1 MTRSPSLPDDWQQL
15 STPCG
20 RSYYVDNAS
29 RQFHFAPPANA
40 RAERAQA
47 VPAESFLRELA
58 DMFPSWDEAAL
69 RVVEANGDDREAT
82 ISQLLSWTDD
92 DAGAAATAQDAPRE
106 PPPVLR
112 RDVYDDVMAK
122 RLAATIPPEATGAF
136 LRAVSKFKSLAKHA
150 HDKAPREHRPS
161 FVLRAAE
168 SQRIVHAATREDRIA
183 AGVALLEQRLRHLS
197 LKSVDMVDDGNCQ
210 FRAISMELYNTQAH
224 HAAVGAAVRKNI
236 IAYLRSHEDAFSVF
250 VGDAA
255 EWGGYLSRMAM
266 DRSWGD
272 ELTLQAACAAY
283 DVDIFVITTEASN
296 FHLPYRSPSASETP
310 RRLFLSHVSPI
321 HYNVVAPSR

>member
-1 MTRSPSLPDDWQQL
+1 MTRSPPLPDDWQQL

-69 RVVEANGDDREAT
+69 RSVVEANGDDREAT

-92 DAGAAATAQDAPRE
+92 DAGAAAAAQDVRGAEDAALAKAIAASKADEQRDFDRKWGLGGGDAALAGALAAAALEAPRE

-183 AGVALLEQRLRHLS
+183 AGVALLDQRLRHLS

-224 HAAVGAAVRKNI
+224 HAAV
-236 IAYLRSHEDAFSVF
+236 SVP
-250 VGDAA
+250 
-255 EWGGYLSRMAM
+255 R
-266 DRSWGD
+266 
-272 ELTLQAACAAY
+272 
-283 DVDIFVITTEASN
+283 
-296 FHLPYRSPSASETP
+296 P
-310 RRLFLSHVSPI
+310 RRFREKNFGPGK
-321 HYNVVAPSR
+321 R

>member
-1 MTRSPSLPDDWQQL
+1 MTRSPPLPDDWQQL

-69 RVVEANGDDREAT
+69 RSVVEANGDDREAT

-92 DAGAAATAQDAPRE
+92 DAGAAATAQDVRGAEDAALAKAIAASKADEQRDFDRKWGLGGGDAALAGALAAAALEAPRE

-150 HDKAPREHRPS
+150 HDRAPREHHPS

-183 AGVALLEQRLRHLS
+183 AGVALLDQRLRHLS

-224 HAAVGAAVRKNI
+224 HAAVGVPR
-236 IAYLRSHEDAFSVF
+236 
-250 VGDAA
+250 
-255 EWGGYLSRMAM
+255 
-266 DRSWGD
+266 
-272 ELTLQAACAAY
+272 
-283 DVDIFVITTEASN
+283 
-296 FHLPYRSPSASETP
+296 P
-310 RRLFLSHVSPI
+310 RRFRDRGWKTMKNCH
-321 HYNVVAPSR
+321 